1 MESGR
6 TSRLEDPL
14 LAHVPLPYH
23 HVLYPL
29 GFPLLIKSN
38 DSAVIRAA
46 EISWG
51 AFAPRSHEMPIELR
65 FIVSEIPS
73 RRRPPIPTFRAQSNL
88 LTLIADAHNYGCC
101 DLTAGFGFACV
112 TKATTTNRD
121 YLRYHFLEA
130 MANLLLDTQYIVA
143 IHAACVGI
151 HGRGVLLVGNSG
163 AGKSSLAYA
172 SARRGWT
179 YISDDSTSL
188 VLHKSGRSVVGN
200 PQSLRLRPSASA
212 LFPEIKGPG
221 NLRNG
226 KPTIEIKTETRHNVK
241 TAHECSVDYIVF
253 LDRQESEPEPVSL
266 KPLSRGEAQ
275 RGLSATRW
283 PQELPINED
292 RFAAIERLLEA
303 KAYQLTYKSFEPAL
317 DLLEATVRGGDS

>member
-1 MESGR
+1 ML
-6 TSRLEDPL
+6 RLEDPL
-14 LAHVPLPYH
+14 LAYTPLPYH

-29 GFPLLIKSN
+29 GFPLLVKSN

-73 RRRPPIPTFRAQSNL
+73 RRRPPVPTFRAQANL

-101 DLTAGFGFACV
+101 DLGGGFGFACV

-130 MANLLLDTQYIVA
+130 MASALLDTQYILA

-151 HGRGVLLVGNSG
+151 DGHGVLLVGDSG
-163 AGKSSLAYA
+163 AGKSSFAYA

-179 YISDDSTSL
+179 YISDDGTAL
-188 VLHKSGRSVVGN
+188 VLHKSGRYVLGN

-212 LFPEIKGPG
+212 LFPEIKGTG

-226 KPTIEIKTETRHNVK
+226 KPTIEIRTETRHRVT
-241 TAHECSVDYIVF
+241 TAYECTVDYIIF
-253 LDRQESEPEPVSL
+253 LNRQDSEPDPVSL
-266 KPLSRGEAQ
+266 KPLPQGEA
-275 RGLSATRW
+275 RRRLSTTRW
-283 PQELPINED
+283 PEELSINED
-292 RFAAIERLLEA
+292 RFAAIERLLNA
-303 KAYQLTYKSFEPAL
+303 KAFQLTYKSFEPAL
-317 DLLEATVRGGDS
+317 ELVEATVRGGNS